1 MKFNSIMTFICI
13 ALLHFLVA
21 CTDTPTAVASSNNAT
36 TQTNT
41 STAPDNSNKPTNTN
55 LAAPK
60 KGGPAEIVLNV
71 KNMTDPQA
79 SLIGFFQEKNFR
91 ADTTSVNNGRVV
103 FKNPEGYDQGLYYIS
118 IGQDKFAQILLAD
131 DQKFEV
137 SLDALDP
144 LNTIAV
150 KGSEENEV
158 FYNNLKYEQ
167 DFNERFAVVNNQL
180 KNAQE
185 GSTDFKALDKQKKA
199 LEKERIDVLD
209 NLFKKHP
216 NLLFTKFKMAGQNPV
231 IKSELSDK
239 EQVYHFRKEFW
250 DNVDFSDER
259 LLRTPVINNKLKR
272 YIKEL
277 TPQNADSI
285 VFYSKQLIDK
295 TLQYPGYFQYF
306 SNWVVLEYEPG
317 KSTIMD
323 SEAIFVKITQEY
335 FTRERAFWADSM
347 EVYAI
352 INRGREMG
360 NSIIGQKGPNVTVP
374 GVDDQPKTLYDSK
387 ADYIVVY
394 LYAPSCEHCMEETPK
409 LVQWYNENKD
419 KGYDVYAIALDTEIQ
434 EWKDYVAKNN
444 MTFTNVHDPSN
455 RSIYATYYVDVTP
468 ELYLLNKDR
477 TIIGKNLKTFQLETV
492 ISKDKE
498 KQILD

>member
-1 MKFNSIMTFICI
+1 MIFICI
-13 ALLHFLVA
+13 AILHFLVA
-21 CTDTPTAVASSNNAT
+21 CTNTPAADAHTNEAI
-36 TQTNT
+36 TQTET
-41 STAPDNSNKPTNTN
+41 TASDNSAKPTNTN
-55 LAAPK
+55 LTPAR

-79 SLIGFFQEKNFR
+79 SLIGFFAESHFKV
-91 ADTTSVNNGRVV
+91 DTTSVNNGRIV
-103 FKNPEGYDQGLYYIS
+103 FKNPDGYDQGLYYVS
-118 IGQDKFAQILLAD
+118 IGKDRFAQILLGD

-137 SLDALDP
+137 TLDALDP
-144 LNTIAV
+144 LNTITV

-158 FYNNLKYEQ
+158 FYSNLKYEQ
-167 DFNERFAVVNNQL
+167 DFNERFAAVNDKLNA
-180 KNAQE
+180 AQE
-185 GSTDFKALDKQKKA
+185 GSADYTSLDKQKKT

-231 IKSELSDK
+231 VKEGVSDK
-239 EQVYHFRKEFW
+239 EQVYYFRKEFW

-285 VFYSKQLIDK
+285 IFYSKELIDK
-295 TLQYPGYFQYF
+295 TLQYPEYFKYF

-360 NSIIGQKGPNVTVP
+360 NSLVGQKGPNITVP
-374 GVDDQPKTLYDSK
+374 GVDGQPKTLYDSK

-409 LVQWYNENKD
+409 LVKWYNENKN
-419 KGYDVYAIALDTEIQ
+419 KGCDVYAIALDTEIQ

-444 MTFTNVHDPSN
+444 MTFTNVHDPTN

-492 ISKDKE
+492 IEKDK
-498 KQILD
+498 KK